1 MTATNSLEDAKTAL
15 WEARAE
21 IERLTANCKGWY
33 YQNVNLIEQRDKVW
47 EENKS
52 LRSNNARLQEL
63 VRDAL
68 DDEVARRLMP
78 KWCEDARRALE
89 PTSILTPY

>member
-1 MTATNSLEDAKTAL
+1 MTREEAERRWTEEDL
-15 WEARAE
+15 RAE
-21 IERLTANCKGWY
+21 IE
-33 YQNVNLIEQRDKVW
+33 
-47 EENKS
+47 
-52 LRSNNARLQEL
+52 RLQEL

-89 PTSILTPY
+89 SKP